1 MEDLL
6 CLSSYFPPTP
16 VLMIPGA
23 VSEETGAAA
32 GPEAQIKPHLS
43 RSQNWQSLAGNEA
56 GDLGTPAWQSFN
68 PYPPQPEYVWL
79 PSKET

>member
-1 MEDLL
+1 MRRLGQQL
-6 CLSSYFPPTP
+6 ALRLKLSPTC
-16 VLMIPGA
+16 
-23 VSEETGAAA
+23 
-32 GPEAQIKPHLS
+32 PEAL
-43 RSQNWQSLAGNEA
+43 NWQSLAGNEA